1 MMAPEIIFS
10 LVALIQGVGDD
21 YPTRMA
27 TGQNFPSDDACSDAG
42 VSMVDEIMLRSVATD
57 IDHGFLITFD
67 CVPFES
73 IRR

>member
-1 MMAPEIIFS
+1 MDPAIIFS

-27 TGQNFPSDDACSDAG
+27 TGRNFPSYDMCSDAG
-42 VSMVDEIMLRSVATD
+42 MAMVHETMRRSVAVD
-57 IDHGFLITFD
+57 ADHGFLITFD